1 MEPKDKTLLEKE
13 VTDKKKSKTLDLE
26 NDSAAKLFSRFNLD
40 FDYASCLQS
49 SPSCKGSAYSFMI
62 KEKPIYTSGFDLAV
76 NRLVNPLGSIYA
88 NLFGSSSYGLPCD
101 LGLMRR

>member
-13 VTDKKKSKTLDLE
+13 VMDKKLE

-49 SPSCKGSAYSFMI
+49 SPSCKGSAYSFMAR
-62 KEKPIYTSGFDLAV
+62 EKPLYQNAIDISV
-76 NRLVNPLGSIYA
+76 NRMENPLGSIYGS
-88 NLFGSSSYGLPCD
+88 LFGSSSYGLPCD

>member
-13 VTDKKKSKTLDLE
+13 VIDKKLE
-26 NDSAAKLFSRFNLD
+26 KESASKLFSKLNLD
-40 FDYASCLQS
+40 FNYASGLQS

-62 KEKPIYTSGFDLAV
+62 KEKPLCPNALDLAV
-76 NRLVNPLGSIYA
+76 NRLENPLGSIYS
-88 NLFGSSSYGLPCD
+88 NMFGNSSYGLPCD